1 MPDEVKKAE
10 IELQAVL
17 PKQVCVLGVER
28 VKEKFSICKPSIS
41 ALLLSLHCSL
51 KGQEQVQCKFYN
63 ELGRILVKDF
73 PSVPQLEEIPGEPE
87 ERNFPAYTHPD
98 MGKLSFSAQED
109 RLDKPNLFALIGYC
123 LVETSADKESI
134 ELIAPFG

>member
-28 VKEKFSICKPSIS
+28 VKEKFSICKPNIS

-98 MGKLSFSAQED
+98 MGKLSFSAQKD
-109 RLDKPNLFALIGYC
+109 RLDKQPASQFVCTDWLLLGRDI
-123 LVETSADKESI
+123 S
-134 ELIAPFG
+134 